1 MIRLSAII
9 KYYLY
14 FFLLIDAFSGFIRI
28 YSGITN
34 PIFNIGYWVR
44 GPILVLLLYYYLI
57 QLKKRKLF
65 IDEFLALIIFAY
77 FIFNLFLNYTIMPS
91 SRMIIE
97 NIPYILRQQ
106 FLIFLLVYIRNRLT
120 FSDALVKKV
129 VMINFSILTLNL
141 VIGYFLG
148 FGLESYRFSGTSKGM
163 FQGGNPV
170 SILNLVFFTFFIMD
184 GALRKKI
191 IPILLTFF
199 NGFVIASKS
208 IFGFIIPIFFALKRR
223 YLSFNKIIFYNI
235 LAIFILLSFDY
246 MSYKAI
252 ELYEKRFG
260 LNISKSI
267 AAAEKVGGLYDN
279 QTLNNVASV
288 NFRRYASMNIQMEE
302 SWKGFNSTMFGIS
315 LAGQNIFWE
324 KRGEFIFRHA
334 SMDFFDFFFK
344 YGIIGTIIFIL
355 ILFKNFNLYLSKIFN
370 RDGLVFALFFL
381 YAFFG
386 GHVIDSV
393 TSGSLFFFFL
403 GKISGKNNQND
414 SNED

>member
-1 MIRLSAII
+1 MIRLSVII

-14 FFLLIDAFSGFIRI
+14 FFLLIDALSGFIRI

-44 GPILVLLLYYYLI
+44 GPILVFLLYYYII

-65 IDEFLALIIFAY
+65 IDEFLALVIFTY

-129 VMINFSILTLNL
+129 IMINFSILTINL

-170 SILNLVFFTFFIMD
+170 SILNLVFFTFFLMD
-184 GALRKKI
+184 GALRKKF
-191 IPILLTFF
+191 IPILFTLF

-223 YLSFNKIIFYNI
+223 YLNLNKIIFYNI
-235 LAIFILLSFDY
+235 LAIIILFSFDY
-246 MSYKAI
+246 MSNKAI

-302 SWKGFNSTMFGIS
+302 SWKGFNSTIFGIS

-344 YGIIGTIIFIL
+344 YGIIGTVLFIM
-355 ILFKNFNLYLSKIFN
+355 ILFKNFNLYVSKIFS
-370 RDGLVFALFFL
+370 RDGLVFTLFFL

-414 SNED
+414 SN

>member
-1 MIRLSAII
+1 MIRLSVII

-14 FFLLIDAFSGFIRI
+14 FFLLIDALSGFIRI

-44 GPILVLLLYYYLI
+44 GPILVFLLYYYII

-65 IDEFLALIIFAY
+65 IDEFLALVIFTY

-129 VMINFSILTLNL
+129 IMINFSILTINL
-141 VIGYFLG
+141 VVGYFLG

-170 SILNLVFFTFFIMD
+170 SILNLVFFTFFLMD
-184 GALRKKI
+184 GALRKKF
-191 IPILLTFF
+191 IPILFTLF

-223 YLSFNKIIFYNI
+223 YLNLNKIIFYNI
-235 LAIFILLSFDY
+235 LAIIILFSFDY
-246 MSYKAI
+246 MSNKAI

-302 SWKGFNSTMFGIS
+302 SWKGFNSTIFGIS

-344 YGIIGTIIFIL
+344 YGIIGTVLFIM
-355 ILFKNFNLYLSKIFN
+355 ILFKNFNLYVSKIFS
-370 RDGLVFALFFL
+370 RDGLVFTLFFL

-414 SNED
+414 SN

>member
-1 MIRLSAII
+1 MIRLSVII

-129 VMINFSILTLNL
+129 IMINFSVLTLNL

-170 SILNLVFFTFFIMD
+170 SILNLVFFTFFLMD
-184 GALRKKI
+184 GALRKNL

-223 YLSFNKIIFYNI
+223 YLSLNKIIFYNI
-235 LAIFILLSFDY
+235 LAIIILFSFDY
-246 MSYKAI
+246 MSNKAV

-267 AAAEKVGGLYDN
+267 AAAERVGGLYDN
-279 QTLNNVASV
+279 QTLNNVASI

-302 SWKGFNSTMFGIS
+302 SWKGFNSTIFGIS

-344 YGIIGTIIFIL
+344 YGIIGTVLFTM
-355 ILFKNFNLYLSKIFN
+355 ILFKNYNLYISKIFS
-370 RDGLVFALFFL
+370 RDGLVFTLFFL

-414 SNED
+414 SN

>member
-14 FFLLIDAFSGFIRI
+14 FFLLIDALSGFIRI

-44 GPILVLLLYYYLI
+44 GPILVFLLYYYLI
-57 QLKKRKLF
+57 QLKNRKLF
-65 IDEFLALIIFAY
+65 IDEFLALVIFTY

-91 SRMIIE
+91 SRMILE

-129 VMINFSILTLNL
+129 IMINFSILTINL

-170 SILNLVFFTFFIMD
+170 SILNLVFFTFFLMD
-184 GALRKKI
+184 GALRKKF
-191 IPILLTFF
+191 IPILFTFF

-223 YLSFNKIIFYNI
+223 YLSLNKIIFYNI
-235 LAIFILLSFDY
+235 LAIIILFSFDY
-246 MSYKAI
+246 MSNKAI

-302 SWKGFNSTMFGIS
+302 SWKGFNSTIFGIS

-344 YGIIGTIIFIL
+344 YGIIGTVLFIM
-355 ILFKNFNLYLSKIFN
+355 ILFKNFNLYVSKMFS
-370 RDGLVFALFFL
+370 RDGLVFTLFFL

-403 GKISGKNNQND
+403 AKISGKNNQND
-414 SNED
+414 SN

>member
-1 MIRLSAII
+1 MIRLSVII

-34 PIFNIGYWVR
+34 PLFNIGYWVR
-44 GPILVLLLYYYLI
+44 GPILVFLLYYYII

-65 IDEFLALIIFAY
+65 IDEFLALVIFTY

-91 SRMIIE
+91 SRMILE

-129 VMINFSILTLNL
+129 IMINFSILTINL

-170 SILNLVFFTFFIMD
+170 SILNLVFFTFFLMD
-184 GALRKKI
+184 GALRKKF
-191 IPILLTFF
+191 IPILFTFF

-223 YLSFNKIIFYNI
+223 YLSLNKIIFYNI
-235 LAIFILLSFDY
+235 LATIIVFSFDY
-246 MSYKAI
+246 MSNKAI

-302 SWKGFNSTMFGIS
+302 SWKGFNSTIFGIS

-344 YGIIGTIIFIL
+344 YGIIGTILFIM
-355 ILFKNFNLYLSKIFN
+355 ILFKNFNLYVSKIFS
-370 RDGLVFALFFL
+370 RDGLVFTLFFL

-414 SNED
+414 SN

>member
-1 MIRLSAII
+1 MIKLSVII

-65 IDEFLALIIFAY
+65 IDEFLALVIFAY

-120 FSDALVKKV
+120 FSDAIVKKV
-129 VMINFSILTLNL
+129 IMINFSILTLNL

-170 SILNLVFFTFFIMD
+170 SILNLVFFTFFLMD
-184 GALRKKI
+184 GALRKKF

-223 YLSFNKIIFYNI
+223 YLSLNKIIFYNI
-235 LAIFILLSFDY
+235 LTIIILFSFDY
-246 MSYKAI
+246 MSIKAI

-260 LNISKSI
+260 LNITKSI

-302 SWKGFNSTMFGIS
+302 SWKGFNSTIFGIS

-344 YGIIGTIIFIL
+344 YGIIGTLLFIM
-355 ILFKNFNLYLSKIFN
+355 ILFKNFNLYASKIFS
-370 RDGLVFALFFL
+370 RDGLVFTLFFL

-414 SNED
+414 SN

>member
-14 FFLLIDAFSGFIRI
+14 FFLLIDALSGFIRI

-44 GPILVLLLYYYLI
+44 GPILVFLLYYYLI

-65 IDEFLALIIFAY
+65 IDEFLALVIFTY

-129 VMINFSILTLNL
+129 IMINFSILTINL

-170 SILNLVFFTFFIMD
+170 SILNLVFFTFFLMD
-184 GALRKKI
+184 GALRKKF
-191 IPILLTFF
+191 IPILFTFF

-223 YLSFNKIIFYNI
+223 YLSLNKIIFYNI
-235 LAIFILLSFDY
+235 LAIIILFSFDY
-246 MSYKAI
+246 MSNKAI

-302 SWKGFNSTMFGIS
+302 SWKGFNSTIFGIS

-344 YGIIGTIIFIL
+344 YGIIGTVLFIM
-355 ILFKNFNLYLSKIFN
+355 ILFKNFNLYVSKIFS
-370 RDGLVFALFFL
+370 RDGLVFTLFFL

-414 SNED
+414 SN